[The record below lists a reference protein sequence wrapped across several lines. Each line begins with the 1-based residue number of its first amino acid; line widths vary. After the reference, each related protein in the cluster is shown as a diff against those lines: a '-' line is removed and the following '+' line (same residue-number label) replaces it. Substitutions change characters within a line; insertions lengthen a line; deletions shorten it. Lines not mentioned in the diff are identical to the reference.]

1 MSDHT
6 VVGAGLP
13 LNEHAAVDPGTE
25 QALVEAVGTPCGAAS
40 EI

>member
-13 LNEHAAVDPGTE
+13 LNKHAAVNPGTE
-25 QALVEAVGTPCGAAS
+25 QALVKAVGTSCGAAS